1 MYISGIPAYSPYIT
15 PDYSVHV
22 AKIIAL
28 LDSQT
33 AAILKPIDGL
43 HQASSSYDIKISS
56 YGQIQSD
63 LAALESAAQTLSGP
77 NAFSRYSAKSANST
91 IITSYVQGSALPGVY
106 NVKVSQVAQGER
118 LISAAQPDPSLTIG
132 NDLPAAVTFR
142 FRNGD
147 SKSITL
153 NSGSNSLSTIA
164 DNINQ
169 AKIGISASVASDS
182 SGFRLVLKGSSGA
195 ANAFNIEVSGND
207 AISQLLFYAE
217 GAANNA
223 MSQTMAAQ
231 DSQVSVNGTPF
242 NGNSNVLVD
251 IAGGLTLNLKRT
263 GLVAVTVSPDPSQIS
278 NAVQSFVDAYNI
290 AQSAIASNLSGELSG
305 DKTLSVVSGQL
316 SSDLAARQ
324 SLSSG
329 SSNSLLAQIGI
340 TSAQDGTLSFNAK
353 VFQEAYSQNPDGVA
367 HLFTDNGNGL
377 ADQIAKQIQDVIQP
391 SGNISST
398 INQLL
403 SKIQNNQKTESN
415 IEDNAF
421 KNLEYSAHQ
430 YAHQLAMEMVKHIMD
445 YFLHITQQQ
454 ANLHLA
460 PLKSNYQLPTSL
472 NTSPTTLNFH

>member
-1 MYISGIPAYSPYIT
+1 MYISGIPAYRPYIT
-15 PDYSVHV
+15 PDYSSHV

-33 AAILKPIDGL
+33 TAILQPIDGL
-43 HQASSSYDIKISS
+43 HQSSSSYDIKISS

-106 NVKVSQVAQGER
+106 NVEVSQLAQGER
-118 LISAAQPDPSLTIG
+118 LVSATQPDPSSTIS
-132 NDLPAAVTFR
+132 DLPATVTFR
-142 FRNGD
+142 FKNGD
-147 SKSITL
+147 NKSITL

-169 AKIGISASVASDS
+169 ANIGMSASVASDN

-195 ANAFNIEVSGND
+195 ANSFNIEVSGND

-217 GAANNA
+217 GATNNA

-251 IAGGLTLNLKRT
+251 IAGGLTFNLKRI
-263 GLVAVTVSPDPSQIS
+263 GLVAVTVSPDLSQIS

-290 AQSAIASNLSGELSG
+290 AQSAIATNLTGELSG

-340 TSAQDGTLSFNAK
+340 TSSQDGTLSFNAK

-391 SGNISST
+391 NGDISST

-403 SKIQNNQKTESN
+403 LKIQNNQQIESN

-430 YAHQLAMEMVKHIMD
+430 YAHQLAMMMVKHIMD
-445 YFLHITQQQ
+445 YFLQITQQQ
-454 ANLHLA
+454 PNLHLA
-460 PLKSNYQLPTSL
+460 PLKSNNQLPTSL
-472 NTSPTTLNFH
+472 STTPTSLNFH